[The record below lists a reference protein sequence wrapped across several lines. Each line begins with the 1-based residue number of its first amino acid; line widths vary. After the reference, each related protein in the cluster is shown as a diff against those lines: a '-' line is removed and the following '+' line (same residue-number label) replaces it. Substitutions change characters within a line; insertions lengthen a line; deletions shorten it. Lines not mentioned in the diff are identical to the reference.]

1 MIHFYSKNKRWCE
14 LIQSTFQHIPNI
26 TIENIDIRK
35 LKKENSVFVSPSN
48 SLIRMEGGIDR
59 IISREI
65 FPKID
70 KKCRK
75 FVRSLAIVHQTNYIL
90 PVGSSIFV
98 DVPNENSGLIL
109 SPTMYNSSNIS
120 HTKNPYISLLSSLL
134 LFKRMNEYKEMNG
147 EKVYERIYITGHG
160 CGNGGMSLQRSIDQ
174 FYQAYQD
181 FIENKIPKELS
192 YINCKNIPIHTF
204 ILLEYEEEIKKYEID
219 ENEVKT
225 IRISKDYQLE
235 Y

>member
-14 LIQSTFQHIPNI
+14 LIQNTFQNIPNI
-26 TIENIDIRK
+26 TIENTDIRN
-35 LKKENSVFVSPSN
+35 LKKEDSIFVSPSN

-70 KKCRK
+70 RKCRK
-75 FVRSLAIVHQTNYIL
+75 FIKKLGIVFQGYYIL
-90 PVGSSIFV
+90 PVGSSIFIEV
-98 DVPNENSGLIL
+98 ENENSGLIF

-120 HTKNPYISLLSSLL
+120 HTQNSYISLLSSLV
-134 LFKRMNEYKEMNG
+134 LFKRMNEYKEKKG
-147 EKVYERIYITGHG
+147 ERVFKRIYITGHG
-160 CGNGGMSLQRSIDQ
+160 CGNGGMSLQRSINQ

-181 FIENKIPKELS
+181 FLS
-192 YINCKNIPIHTF
+192 NTLPPNLNYLNANQLNESYF
-204 ILLEYEEEIKKYEID
+204 ILFEYKEEEKKYEID
-219 ENEVKT
+219 ENDVKT